1 MPESAR
7 PLVPPRVVV
16 HENLTAA
23 RRQDV
28 DARAATTPSDREVPA
43 TARRERVRPKRSL
56 SQSFLTQSSVAEA
69 MVRAAEVSP
78 QDTVLEI
85 GPGLGALTRPLVRAA
100 GTVIAIE
107 LDAPLADSLPRALD
121 FPPNLTVVQG
131 DALAVDLAEYVAE
144 PYVVVAS
151 LPYHVASPIL
161 FKLLT
166 NPPRPTRIVAMVQE
180 EVAHRIV
187 GRPGAMTYLGAAVA
201 TLAEAR
207 LVRRVAPG
215 SFFPVPKVRS
225 AVVRIDLRA
234 APAVP
239 VASVGSFL
247 AFLRAGFAQPRKQL
261 HNSLG
266 QGLGVSGDRVQMAA
280 RALGIDSRRRPGDL
294 SIEEWA
300 ALHDAVGGPS

>member
-1 MPESAR
+1 MRETS
-7 PLVPPRVVV
+7 PPSV
-16 HENLTAA
+16 TGI
-23 RRQDV
+23 
-28 DARAATTPSDREVPA
+28 
-43 TARRERVRPKRSL
+43 RERVRPKRSL

-69 MVRAAEVSP
+69 MVRAAEVSS

-85 GPGLGALTRPLVRAA
+85 GPGLGALTRPLVQTA

-107 LDAPLADSLPRALD
+107 LDASLAESLPHALD
-121 FPPNLTVVQG
+121 FPPNLTVAHG
-131 DALAVDLAEYVAE
+131 DALAVDLAAHVSE

-166 NPPRPTRIVAMVQE
+166 ESPRPTRIVAMVQE

-187 GRPGAMTYLGAAVA
+187 GRPGAMTYLGAAIA

-225 AVVRIDLRA
+225 AIVRIEVRP
-234 APAVP
+234 APAALVD
-239 VASVGSFL
+239 SVESFL

-266 QGLGVSGDRVQMAA
+266 QGLRVPGERVQVAA
-280 RALGIDSRRRPGDL
+280 HAVGIDSRRRPGEL
-294 SIEEWA
+294 SIEEWV
-300 ALHDAVGGPS
+300 ALHNAIGGSE